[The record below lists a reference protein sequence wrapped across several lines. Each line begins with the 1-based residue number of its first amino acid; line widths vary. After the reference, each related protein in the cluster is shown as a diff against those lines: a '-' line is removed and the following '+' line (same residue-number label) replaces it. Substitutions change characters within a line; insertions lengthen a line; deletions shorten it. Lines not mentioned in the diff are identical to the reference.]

1 MSLAECSALV
11 QWSIRQANVR
21 NTIKSKMP
29 DIFWALLAIYPTSPA
44 TSGICKEDSKMKLL
58 IVWLLN
64 ALALLAVAYVV
75 PSIHVAGIGSALI
88 AAAVIGLVNLLIRP
102 ILVILTLPVTVLTL
116 GLFLLVINGLL
127 FLFVG
132 HILNG
137 FEVQTLL
144 AGIVGAVLYSLISWA
159 LIALILG
166 TKD

>member
-1 MSLAECSALV
+1 
-11 QWSIRQANVR
+11 
-21 NTIKSKMP
+21 
-29 DIFWALLAIYPTSPA
+29 
-44 TSGICKEDSKMKLL
+44 MKLL

-64 ALALLAVAYVV
+64 ALALLAVAYVI
-75 PSIHVAGIGSALI
+75 PSIHVAGLGSALI

-102 ILVILTLPVTVLTL
+102 VLVVLTLPVTVLTL

-132 HILNG
+132 HILSG

-144 AGIVGAVLYSLISWA
+144 GGILGAVLYSLISWA
-159 LIALILG
+159 LISLILG